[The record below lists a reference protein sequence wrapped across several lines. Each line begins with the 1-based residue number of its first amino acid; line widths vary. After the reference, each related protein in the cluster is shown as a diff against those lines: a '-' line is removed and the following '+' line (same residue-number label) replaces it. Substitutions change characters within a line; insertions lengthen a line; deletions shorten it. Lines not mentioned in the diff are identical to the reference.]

1 MSGRGRPART
11 AALPLRSRGQRI
23 SYREST
29 SDTDDDDGI
38 SEPGPIDP
46 PRRSSRKRRR
56 RTEDEDYPDSPGD
69 ARSDG
74 RVESS
79 QSAGYINC
87 QPSRA
92 KLASSRAGHDT
103 KPRRGAGSG
112 NIKMTLGAKRAI
124 NSGRKSVTASQGES
138 HDCDIPRPG
147 STIPRWQTL
156 PYEILLSVFQYAWYP
171 LVKDDYYPST
181 IITSGWLVKTALLC
195 KGFAEPALGAL
206 YYAPPLSPPSRTHKL
221 LASLSK
227 QNEKSYLNYRAL
239 IKHLDIAAEELLC
252 RKYHGL
258 DPIKLGELLSST
270 PQVRSVGLHLISDN
284 PAWRKGLTFIKP
296 LGKRWVSHQP
306 DPFHELSD
314 DSNNDIRLLHWT
326 WNFSLER
333 QTQSSK
339 APLLGYHR
347 WKAFQTLKSLE
358 FVNCNGLEHT
368 ERFARSTSVL
378 SRLATIT
385 FQNVEIENAKIL
397 EALPRDLRVLR
408 FSNCLMLDSWN
419 LGDLLRTHGGNLREL
434 VLEHNSS
441 LDLLFLQ
448 ELRANCPKLEKINMD
463 LRFYNVHF
471 TYNDSEPKFDLL
483 LPEGCIPAWPMTL
496 QRIEFFH
503 LRKWDIAAADTFFE
517 SLTGS
522 AAALPDLRYIDIK
535 ASLAESS
542 WRDRISFRNK
552 WIRKMEMVFK
562 RTSAPPNPWLKS
574 LETFKRHKDAFR
586 NSRGSDEM
594 NHTTNRATDRED
606 RDNLS
611 HIRVQIPSASGSSDS
626 SDEPLASKRRS
637 SRLKVCSDDQPANR
651 PPARKRRKRR
661 RKDDED
667 SSSEED
673 SALEDINSNEYL
685 QLSPA
690 DDDKD
695 VHVQGMC
702 NVVRVAIDNL
712 RPTEEHLDE
721 SNFLDDE
728 ISGDEDYLD

>member
-11 AALPLRSRGQRI
+11 AALPLRSRSHRI

-38 SEPGPIDP
+38 FGPSPIDP

-56 RTEDEDYPDSPGD
+56 RADDEDYPDSPDD

-79 QSAGYINC
+79 HGAGHIKC
-87 QPSRA
+87 QPSGA
-92 KLASSRAGHDT
+92 KLASSRAGHDA
-103 KPRRGAGSG
+103 KSRRGAGSK
-112 NIKMTLGAKRAI
+112 ISKITLGAKRAI
-124 NSGRKSVTASQGES
+124 NLSTKSVTPSQGES
-138 HDCDIPRPG
+138 HEFDISRLG
-147 STIPRWQTL
+147 GKIPRWQTL
-156 PYEILLSVFQYAWYP
+156 PYEILLNVFQYAWYP
-171 LVKDDYYPST
+171 LVRDDYYPNT
-181 IITSGWLVKTALLC
+181 IITSGGLLKTALLC
-195 KGFAEPALGAL
+195 KGFAEPALAAL
-206 YYAPPLSPPSRTHKL
+206 YYAPPLSPPSRAHKL
-221 LASLSK
+221 LASLGN
-227 QNEKSYLNYRAL
+227 QNEKSYINYRAMV
-239 IKHLDIAAEELLC
+239 KHLDIEAEELLC

-284 PAWRKGLTFIKP
+284 PAWRKGFTFLKP
-296 LGKRWVSHQP
+296 LGKRWASHQP

-314 DSNNDIRLLHWT
+314 LSNNDIRLLHWT

-333 QTQSSK
+333 QTQSFKS
-339 APLLGYHR
+339 PLLGYHR

-358 FVNCNGLEHT
+358 FANINGLKST
-368 ERFARSTSVL
+368 ETFAQSTSVL
-378 SRLATIT
+378 SRLTTIT
-385 FQNVEIENAKIL
+385 FQNVEIENAKVL
-397 EALPRDLRVLR
+397 EALPRNLRVLK
-408 FSNCLMLDSWN
+408 FSNCLMLDSWSLAEL
-419 LGDLLRTHGGNLREL
+419 LGTHGGNLRQL

-448 ELRANCPKLEKINMD
+448 ELRASCPKLEKIKMD

-483 LPEGCIPAWPMTL
+483 LPEGCIPAWPKTL
-496 QRIEFFH
+496 QRIEFFQ
-503 LRKWDIAAADTFFE
+503 LRKWDIAAADMFFE

-552 WIRKMEMVFK
+552 WIRKMEKVFK

-586 NSRGSDEM
+586 NSKGSDEL
-594 NHTTNRATDRED
+594 NHTINKATDKED

-611 HIRVQIPSASGSSDS
+611 HIRVQIPVSASSSDS

-637 SRLKVCSDDQPANR
+637 TRLKMYSDDQPTNR

-661 RKDDED
+661 RKNDED

-673 SALEDINSNEYL
+673 SALEDIDSNEDL

-690 DDDKD
+690 DDDKP

-702 NVVRVAIDNL
+702 DVVRIAIDNL

>member
-1 MSGRGRPART
+1 MSGRGRSARA
-11 AALPLRSRGQRI
+11 AALPRRSRSHRV

-29 SDTDDDDGI
+29 SDTDDNDKI

-56 RTEDEDYPDSPGD
+56 RAGDEDYPDSPDD
-69 ARSDG
+69 AHFDG
-74 RVESS
+74 RGESS
-79 QSAGYINC
+79 DDVGHIDR
-87 QPSRA
+87 QPPRA
-92 KLASSRAGHDT
+92 KLASSRTGHDT
-103 KPRRGAGSG
+103 KSRRGAGSK
-112 NIKMTLGAKRAI
+112 NTKITLGAKRAI
-124 NSGRKSVTASQGES
+124 NPGTKSVRPSQGES
-138 HDCDIPRPG
+138 HEFDISRLG
-147 STIPRWQTL
+147 GKIPRWQTL
-156 PYEILLSVFQYAWYP
+156 PYEILLNIFQYAWYP
-171 LVKDDYYPST
+171 LVKDDYYPNP
-181 IITSGWLVKTALLC
+181 IITSGWLLKTALLC
-195 KGFAEPALGAL
+195 KGFAEPALAAL
-206 YYAPPLSPPSRTHKL
+206 YYAPPLSPPSRAHKL
-221 LASLSK
+221 LASLSN
-227 QNEKSYLNYRAL
+227 QNEKSYINYRAMV
-239 IKHLDIAAEELLC
+239 KHLDIEAEELLC

-270 PQVRSVGLHLISDN
+270 PQVRSVGLHLISDH
-284 PAWRKGLTFIKP
+284 PAWRKGLSFLKP
-296 LGKRWVSHQP
+296 LGNRWVSHQP

-314 DSNNDIRLLHWT
+314 VSNNHIRLLHWT

-339 APLLGYHR
+339 PPFFMYHS

-358 FVNCNGLEHT
+358 FANCNGLEHT
-368 ERFARSTSVL
+368 ERLARSTNVL
-378 SRLATIT
+378 SRLTTIT
-385 FQNVEIENAKIL
+385 FQNVEIENAKVL
-397 EALPRDLRVLR
+397 KALPRNLQVLK
-408 FSNCLMLDSWN
+408 FSNCLMLDSWS
-419 LGDLLRTHGGNLREL
+419 LAELLETHGGYLRQL

-448 ELRANCPKLEKINMD
+448 ELRASCPKLEKIKMD

-483 LPEGCIPAWPMTL
+483 LPEGCIPTWPKTL
-496 QRIEFFH
+496 QRIEFSQ
-503 LRKWDIAAADTFFE
+503 LRKWDIAAADMFFE

-522 AAALPDLRYIDIK
+522 AAVLPDLRYIDIK

-552 WIRKMEMVFK
+552 WIRTMEKVFK
-562 RTSAPPNPWLKS
+562 RTSPPPNPWLKS

-586 NSRGSDEM
+586 NSKGSDELY
-594 NHTTNRATDRED
+594 HTSNRAADRED

-611 HIRVQIPSASGSSDS
+611 RIRVHIPSVGGNSGNSDK
-626 SDEPLASKRRS
+626 PLAAKRRS
-637 SRLKVCSDDQPANR
+637 TRLKVSADDQPTNR
-651 PPARKRRKRR
+651 RPARKRRKRR
-661 RKDDED
+661 RKSEED

-673 SALEDINSNEYL
+673 SALEDMGSNEDL
-685 QLSPA
+685 LLSPA
-690 DDDKD
+690 DDAKY

-702 NVVRVAIDNL
+702 DVVRIAIDNL